1 MQQRCAADPRA
12 LGLTGC
18 VILFP
23 LPGVHR
29 GHPPSR
35 KNGPDPAPPYSWCP
49 LPVEIFSCA
58 RARAGIMVNLH
69 KNGREDNAM
78 AKRTIMV
85 PTCEKYRQELQ
96 EIEDAA
102 KAANCDTNF
111 LYRTTLDRYV
121 TQLDLLTNAQD
132 DMNKNGLTVTK
143 ITPRGAEVEVAN
155 PAIQI
160 YNQTASA
167 ANSTVSTLL
176 RIVQTFK
183 FMAAKAD
190 EDDEL

>member
-1 MQQRCAADPRA
+1 
-12 LGLTGC
+12 
-18 VILFP
+18 
-23 LPGVHR
+23 
-29 GHPPSR
+29 
-35 KNGPDPAPPYSWCP
+35 
-49 LPVEIFSCA
+49 
-58 RARAGIMVNLH
+58 
-69 KNGREDNAM
+69 M

-96 EIEDAA
+96 EIEGAA

>member
-1 MQQRCAADPRA
+1 
-12 LGLTGC
+12 
-18 VILFP
+18 
-23 LPGVHR
+23 
-29 GHPPSR
+29 
-35 KNGPDPAPPYSWCP
+35 
-49 LPVEIFSCA
+49 
-58 RARAGIMVNLH
+58 
-69 KNGREDNAM
+69 M

>member
-1 MQQRCAADPRA
+1 
-12 LGLTGC
+12 
-18 VILFP
+18 
-23 LPGVHR
+23 
-29 GHPPSR
+29 
-35 KNGPDPAPPYSWCP
+35 
-49 LPVEIFSCA
+49 
-58 RARAGIMVNLH
+58 
-69 KNGREDNAM
+69 M

-102 KAANCDTNF
+102 KASNCDTNF

>member
-1 MQQRCAADPRA
+1 MKP
-12 LGLTGC
+12 
-18 VILFP
+18 
-23 LPGVHR
+23 
-29 GHPPSR
+29 
-35 KNGPDPAPPYSWCP
+35 
-49 LPVEIFSCA
+49 
-58 RARAGIMVNLH
+58 
-69 KNGREDNAM
+69 
-78 AKRTIMV
+78 V

-111 LYRTTLDRYV
+111 FYRSTLDRYV

-132 DMNKNGLTVTK
+132 DMNRNGLTVTK
-143 ITPRGAEVEVAN
+143 VTPRGAEVEVAN

>member
-1 MQQRCAADPRA
+1 
-12 LGLTGC
+12 
-18 VILFP
+18 
-23 LPGVHR
+23 
-29 GHPPSR
+29 
-35 KNGPDPAPPYSWCP
+35 
-49 LPVEIFSCA
+49 
-58 RARAGIMVNLH
+58 
-69 KNGREDNAM
+69 
-78 AKRTIMV
+78 
-85 PTCEKYRQELQ
+85 
-96 EIEDAA
+96 
-102 KAANCDTNF
+102 
-111 LYRTTLDRYV
+111 
-121 TQLDLLTNAQD
+121 
-132 DMNKNGLTVTK
+132 MNKNGLTVTK

>member
-1 MQQRCAADPRA
+1 
-12 LGLTGC
+12 
-18 VILFP
+18 
-23 LPGVHR
+23 
-29 GHPPSR
+29 
-35 KNGPDPAPPYSWCP
+35 
-49 LPVEIFSCA
+49 
-58 RARAGIMVNLH
+58 
-69 KNGREDNAM
+69 M

-176 RIVQTFK
+176 RIVKTFK